1 MLKRTGAFACLLV
14 GLLALGQAL
23 AVEDF
28 DLAAFRVL
36 AASDRAAG
44 IEQGRKALDSG
55 RFQNAPATE
64 RQVLWYM
71 GGAAIGMPDDVALSE
86 ITLRLD
92 SLGRAHG
99 DDAALAYADFLHGA
113 REIDLG
119 REGKGLALV
128 LQGANRISLD
138 EDPNMRAIAAA
149 ELCRAFGG
157 AGKPEQALEHCQ
169 RYTEAARSLGDES
182 QLARA
187 EYLQASNLSW
197 LGRPLESIPLWQA
210 ARNRYTRLGLP
221 ILAARATGS
230 LAVDMVET
238 GQNDEAL
245 AFAREAQQAGEAAG
259 NPISAYMAQM
269 TAARALFALGRVQE
283 ARQEIDAAITGVRE
297 LERPDLLR
305 QALGLR
311 EQLALAEGDV
321 TQAQAIAA
329 ERESL
334 QSDPIQT
341 ELSLTIDAMEQRYL
355 AREQALRIRELEQE
369 NAAKANAL
377 ERSRMEADARESS
390 LRAQRTTLLLTA
402 LACVALA
409 VALVAIALL
418 LRSQKRLAEGLRRH
432 AYEDALTGVG
442 NRRALFEAI
451 AGVLTSGT
459 HEHAL
464 ILIDVDHFKQIND
477 SGGHPFG
484 DHILLGM
491 AQALREAAL
500 AQASVYRYGG
510 EEFALLC
517 PGCDEA
523 AALALAERL
532 RDVVRGLA
540 FDLDGGTTRV
550 TISLGV
556 CPLPRSPAPEPSVWV
571 QAADRA
577 LYEAKSGGRDRVVLA
592 QSVAQRPASPI
603 APNPPGG

>member
-1 MLKRTGAFACLLV
+1 M
-14 GLLALGQAL
+14 ALGQAF
-23 AVEDF
+23 AVENF
-28 DLAAFRVL
+28 DLAAFRAL

-55 RFQNAPATE
+55 RFQDDPATE

-71 GGAAIGMPDDVALSE
+71 GGAAVGMPDDVALSE

-99 DDAALAYADFLHGA
+99 DEAALAYADFLHGA
-113 REIDLG
+113 RDIELG
-119 REGKGLALV
+119 REGEGLTLV
-128 LQGANRISLD
+128 LRGANRIGLH
-138 EDPNMRAIAAA
+138 EDPNIRATASA
-149 ELCRAFGG
+149 ELCKAFGN
-157 AGKPEQALEHCQ
+157 AGKLEQALEHCQ
-169 RYTEAARSLGDES
+169 RYTEAARTLGDES

-187 EYLQASNLSW
+187 EYLQASTLSW
-197 LGRPLESIPLWQA
+197 LDRPVESIPLWQA
-210 ARNRYTRLGLP
+210 AHDRYTKLGLP
-221 ILAARATGS
+221 VLAARAAGS
-230 LAVDMVET
+230 LAVDLVET
-238 GQNDEAL
+238 GRNAEAL
-245 AFAREAQQAGEAAG
+245 VLAREAQRAGAAAG
-259 NPISAYMAQM
+259 NPISAYMAQQ
-269 TAARALFALGRVQE
+269 TAAQALFALGRMQE
-283 ARQEIDAAITGVRE
+283 ARQDIDAAVAGVRGLQKPE
-297 LERPDLLR
+297 LLR
-305 QALGLR
+305 QFLDLQ

-321 TQAQAIAA
+321 AQVQAIAA
-329 ERESL
+329 EREALRSE
-334 QSDPIQT
+334 PIQK
-341 ELSLTIDAMEQRYL
+341 ELSVTIDALEQRYL

-377 ERSRMEADARESS
+377 ERSRMEAAARESS

-451 AGVLTSGT
+451 AGLLAKGARD
-459 HEHAL
+459 HAL
-464 ILIDVDHFKQIND
+464 ILIDVDHFKHIND

-484 DHILLGM
+484 DHILLEL
-491 AQALREAAL
+491 AQALRQAAL

-532 RDVVRGLA
+532 RGTVHGLA
-540 FDLDGGTTRV
+540 FGLDGRHAQV

-556 CPLPRSPAPEPSVWV
+556 CPLSRSPAPEPSVWV

-592 QSVAQRPASPI
+592 RSGAQPPSFPI
-603 APNPPGG
+603 APDPPGG